1 MFNLQLILLAFSGS
15 IRQLNFLKNIEL
27 FEVSLR
33 VRPVTPLGLI
43 GQFVTCFGQK

>member
-33 VRPVTPLGLI
+33 VTVTPLGLI